1 MKQRTS
7 TRRKGIAGLL
17 VAVLIGALYLPWSA
31 NGQGD
36 EAVDRKHTVMAAFL
50 YNFMSFVEWPETAP
64 AEGPLLIGIVGADPF
79 GPAIDA
85 IERKTVRDRAIRFR
99 HFRSVAEIEPTHLL
113 FVANDQVER
122 MEEILRKV
130 GDQPVLICG
139 EHEQFTQRGGMVR
152 FYEVEAGEGEQ
163 ERQLRIEINES
174 LARRVNLQIRSKLL
188 RLASVVD
195 YPIPGAQ

>member
-1 MKQRTS
+1 
-7 TRRKGIAGLL
+7 
-17 VAVLIGALYLPWSA
+17 
-31 NGQGD
+31 
-36 EAVDRKHTVMAAFL
+36 
-50 YNFMSFVEWPETAP
+50 MS
-64 AEGPLLIGIVGADPF
+64 
-79 GPAIDA
+79 
-85 IERKTVRDRAIRFR
+85 
-99 HFRSVAEIEPTHLL
+99 
-113 FVANDQVER
+113 
-122 MEEILRKV
+122 EILRKV